1 MRKAAVNKPRR
12 GNRDLMRA
20 MNRNLLLNIIRS
32 QGPLSRTQLTELS
45 GLSVGAVSQIVNDLI
60 EQQWVTEAGESDFTG
75 GRRQVLLRLN
85 PTAGYVVGLK
95 LMENRVVCA
104 VTDLEATVLN
114 YLDRPLTTI
123 HDPEAVAETL
133 TQTVI
138 HALYEADI
146 AREKVR
152 GVGVGLAGVINGAA
166 GIVHYSPFFHWQ
178 NVPLADMLAAKLSLP
193 VYLENDVNT
202 LTITEQLFGPG
213 HGVANFAVLTIGRGI
228 GLGVVINHQLYRGHK
243 GGVGELGHITMLP
256 EGPPCDCGKR
266 GCLEALA
273 ADPAILRD
281 MQQALENG
289 AATTLTSHST
299 LDEIALAAEQ
309 GDALAR
315 DLLAHSGHYLGMGM
329 AAVVNLFCPSLIIVS
344 GEGVTASAHR
354 LDPMLETLRAH
365 TFNGLLDGVETLIK
379 PTDDQAWAR
388 GAAGLVV
395 GKIFESPL
403 IESDSAVQAD

>member
-1 MRKAAVNKPRR
+1 
-12 GNRDLMRA
+12 MRA
-20 MNRNLLLNIIRS
+20 MNRNLLLNTVRS

-60 EQQWVTEAGESDFTG
+60 ESGWVTEAGESDFTG

-95 LMENRVVCA
+95 LMENRAVCA
-104 VTDLEATVLN
+104 VTDLEATVLS
-114 YLDRPLTTI
+114 YLDRPLPTAQG
-123 HDPEAVAETL
+123 PEAVAETL
-133 TQTVI
+133 SHTVI
-138 HALYEADI
+138 HALYGADI
-146 AREKVR
+146 PRDKVL
-152 GVGVGLAGVINGAA
+152 GVGVGLAGVIDSTA

-178 NVPLADMLAAKLSLP
+178 NVPLAGLIAGQLSLP

-213 HGVANFAVLTIGRGI
+213 HDVANFAVLTIGRGI

-243 GGVGELGHITMLP
+243 GGVGEVGHITLLP
-256 EGPPCDCGKR
+256 DGPPCDCGKR

-281 MQQALENG
+281 LR
-289 AATTLTSHST
+289 
-299 LDEIALAAEQ
+299 
-309 GDALAR
+309 DALASGAR
-315 DLLAHSGHYLGMGM
+315 STLQPSATLEDVVLAAGQGDPLACDLLARSGHYLGVGL
-329 AAVVNLFCPSLIIVS
+329 AIVVNLFCPSLIIVS
-344 GEGVTASAHR
+344 GEGVTAGAYR
-354 LDPMLETLRAH
+354 LDPMLGSLRAH

-395 GKIFESPL
+395 GKVFESPL
-403 IESDSAVQAD
+403 IQTVEPA

>member
-1 MRKAAVNKPRR
+1 
-12 GNRDLMRA
+12 MRA
-20 MNRNLLLNIIRS
+20 MNRNLLLNTIRS

-60 EQQWVTEAGESDFTG
+60 ESRWVTEAGESDFTG

-95 LMENRVVCA
+95 LMEDRAVCA

-114 YLDRPLTTI
+114 YLERPLPTS
-123 HDPEAVAETL
+123 HNPEAVAETL
-133 TQTVI
+133 SHTVI

-146 AREKVR
+146 TRDKVL
-152 GVGVGLAGVINGAA
+152 GVGVGLAGVINSAA

-178 NVPLADMLAAKLSLP
+178 NVPLAGLLADQLLLP

-213 HGVANFAVLTIGRGI
+213 HDVANFAVLTIGRGI

-243 GGVGELGHITMLP
+243 GGVGEVGHITLLP
-256 EGPPCDCGKR
+256 DGPPCDCGKR
-266 GCLEALA
+266 GCLEAIA
-273 ADPAILRD
+273 SDPAILRD
-281 MQQALENG
+281 MRAALAEGVPSMLDAGAALEDIVQ
-289 AATTLTSHST
+289 AA
-299 LDEIALAAEQ
+299 AQ
-309 GDALAR
+309 GDPLAR
-315 DLLAHSGHYLGMGM
+315 DLLARSGHYLGMGL
-329 AAVVNLFCPSLIIVS
+329 AIVVNLFCPSLIIVS
-344 GEGVTASAHR
+344 GEGVTAGAHR
-354 LDPMLETLRAH
+354 LDPMLESLREH

-403 IESDSAVQAD
+403 IQTVETA

>member
-1 MRKAAVNKPRR
+1 MNKPRR
-12 GNRDLMRA
+12 GNRNLMRA

-45 GLSVGAVSQIVNDLI
+45 GLSVGAVSQIVTDLI
-60 EQQWVTEAGESDFTG
+60 ETQWVTEAGESDSTG

-95 LMENRVVCA
+95 LMENRAVCA
-104 VTDLEATVLN
+104 VTDLEATVLS
-114 YLDRPLTTI
+114 YLERSLPNRETPT
-123 HDPEAVAETL
+123 AVAETL
-133 TQTVI
+133 SQTVI
-138 HALYEADI
+138 HAVYEADI

-152 GVGVGLAGVINGAA
+152 GLGVGLAGVINSTA

-178 NVPLADMLAAKLSLP
+178 NVPLADILAQELSLP

-243 GGVGELGHITMLP
+243 GGVGELGHITLLP
-256 EGPPCDCGKR
+256 DGPLCDCGKR

-273 ADPAILRD
+273 ADPAILRELRH
-281 MQQALENG
+281 ALDNG
-289 AATTLTSHST
+289 TPSCLTSDT
-299 LDEIALAAEQ
+299 MLDGLTQAAEQ
-309 GDALAR
+309 GDELAQ
-315 DLLAHSGHYLGMGM
+315 DLLKTSGHYLGLGLATM
-329 AAVVNLFCPSLIIVS
+329 VNLFCPSLIIIS
-344 GEGVTASAHR
+344 GEGVTAGPHR
-354 LDPMLETLRAH
+354 LDPMLDALRAH
-365 TFNGLLDGVETLIK
+365 AFNGLLEDVDILIK
-379 PTDDQAWAR
+379 HADDQAWAR

-395 GKIFESPL
+395 GKLFESPL
-403 IESDSAVQAD
+403 LQSPQTP

>member
-1 MRKAAVNKPRR
+1 MNKPRR

-20 MNRNLLLNIIRS
+20 MNRNLILNMIRS

-45 GLSVGAVSQIVNDLI
+45 GLSVGAVSQIVNALLSAGWI
-60 EQQWVTEAGESDFTG
+60 NEAGESDYTG
-75 GRRQVLLRLN
+75 GRRQVMLRLN

-104 VTDLEATVLN
+104 VSDLETTVLN
-114 YLDRPLTTI
+114 YVDHPLTGEHTP
-123 HDPEAVAETL
+123 DAVAATL
-133 TQTVI
+133 AQIVI
-138 HALYEADI
+138 QALYETGI
-146 AREKVR
+146 TRENVR
-152 GVGVGLAGVINGAA
+152 GVGIGLAGVINGEA

-178 NVPLADMLAAKLSLP
+178 HVPLADQVARHLGLP

-213 HGVANFAVLTIGRGI
+213 HDVANFAVLTIGRGI

-243 GGVGELGHITMLP
+243 GGVGEVGHITLLP
-256 EGPPCDCGKR
+256 DGPPCDCGKR

-281 MQQALENG
+281 LRDALASG
-289 AATTLTSHST
+289 ARST
-299 LDEIALAAEQ
+299 LQPSATLEDVALAAGQ
-309 GDALAR
+309 DDPLAC
-315 DLLAHSGHYLGMGM
+315 DLLARSGHYLGVGL
-329 AAVVNLFCPSLIIVS
+329 AIVVNLFCPSLIIVS
-344 GEGVTASAHR
+344 GEGVTAGAYR
-354 LDPMLETLRAH
+354 LDPMLESLRAH

-395 GKIFESPL
+395 GKVFESPL
-403 IESDSAVQAD
+403 IQTVEPA